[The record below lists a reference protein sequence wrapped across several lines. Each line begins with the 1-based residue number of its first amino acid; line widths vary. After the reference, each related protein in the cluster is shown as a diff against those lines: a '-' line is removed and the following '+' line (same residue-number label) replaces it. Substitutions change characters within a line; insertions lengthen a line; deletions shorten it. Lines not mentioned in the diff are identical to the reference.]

1 MTAYTYTAS
10 TDFINNLT
18 FDYVET
24 YSFQRG
30 TEFEEQQK
38 LIIPE
43 YEILKNR
50 KEKKNNLTLV
60 EDERLLELHELLG
73 FTQYLLNDKK
83 QIHPSS
89 KKINTYKFD
98 SPIIDRLK
106 NILRN
111 EIVEIPMWVCAP
123 TYRDA
128 IVFYDNGH
136 NIVSTLNVCLD
147 CQYMEIKMFDHI
159 SGDYKTYELLKRFF
173 IDIGHEVG
181 ES

>member
-1 MTAYTYTAS
+1 M
-10 TDFINNLT
+10 
-18 FDYVET
+18 
-24 YSFQRG
+24 
-30 TEFEEQQK
+30 
-38 LIIPE
+38 
-43 YEILKNR
+43 
-50 KEKKNNLTLV
+50 
-60 EDERLLELHELLG
+60 G